1 MDKVLIAMSGGVDS
15 SVAAFLMKE
24 QGCECIGATMKL
36 FHNEDIGVSRTK
48 TCCSLEDV
56 EDARLVAL
64 HLGIPY
70 YVFNFSDDF
79 KGQVIDRFISSYER
93 GATPNPCIDCN
104 RYLKFER
111 LYERARILG
120 CDAIVTGHYARIEQE
135 NGRWLLKKS
144 LNESKDQ
151 SYVLYSLTQD
161 QLAHTRLPLGAMH
174 KSETRRI
181 AEEQGFYNADKPD
194 SQDICFVPD
203 GDYAGFIARYTGRD
217 CPAGDFVDESGRV
230 LGRHKGIV
238 HYTVGQRKGLGIAAD
253 APLYVKRIDAAPR
266 FGMNEVN
273 AAASQV
279 VMLVV
284 PELSAAQPLVRSVGS
299 AMSMRYYYGIDTGL
313 KGEKQ
318 DAANDE
324 LIDTVCRGTS
334 LQCSYDF
341 FNVESRESSRA
352 DYYSIYGGL
361 FYLGVLLCVVF
372 VCATVL
378 IIYYKQVCEGYE
390 DQARFDIM
398 QKIGM
403 TRREIRRSV
412 NSQLLTVFFLP
423 LLGAGLHLAFAFPM
437 LRRLLMLFEL
447 QNVALFAWAS
457 VVTFAV
463 FAVFYSIVYRV
474 TSAAY
479 YSIVSNQK

>member
-24 QGCECIGATMKL
+24 QGCQCIGATMKL
-36 FHNEDIGVSRTK
+36 FHNEDIGVKRTK

-56 EDARLVAL
+56 EDARSVAF

-79 KGQVIDRFISSYER
+79 KGQVIDRFIAAYER

-144 LNESKDQ
+144 LDESKDQ
-151 SYVLYSLTQD
+151 SYVLYSLTQE

-194 SQDICFVPD
+194 SQDICFVPN
-203 GDYAGFIARYTGRD
+203 GDYAGFIARFTGHN
-217 CPAGDFVDESGRV
+217 CSAGDFVDEEGHV

-253 APLYVKRIDAAPR
+253 APLYVKQIDAASNR
-266 FGMNEVN
+266 VVLSGNE
-273 AAASQV
+273 S
-279 VMLVV
+279 LFSR
-284 PELSAAQPLVRSVGS
+284 EL
-299 AMSMRYYYGIDTGL
+299 T
-313 KGEKQ
+313 
-318 DAANDE
+318 ANDFNWIAYDVPPRE
-324 LIDTVCRGTS
+324 LRASARVRYHQREQAATVTVLGDGRVHLVFDEPQRAITPGQAVVLYDGDTVLGGGTI
-334 LQCSYDF
+334 L
-341 FNVESRESSRA
+341 
-352 DYYSIYGGL
+352 
-361 FYLGVLLCVVF
+361 
-372 VCATVL
+372 
-378 IIYYKQVCEGYE
+378 
-390 DQARFDIM
+390 
-398 QKIGM
+398 
-403 TRREIRRSV
+403 
-412 NSQLLTVFFLP
+412 
-423 LLGAGLHLAFAFPM
+423 
-437 LRRLLMLFEL
+437 
-447 QNVALFAWAS
+447 
-457 VVTFAV
+457 
-463 FAVFYSIVYRV
+463 
-474 TSAAY
+474 
-479 YSIVSNQK
+479 

>member
-64 HLGIPY
+64 RLGIPY

-79 KGQVIDRFISSYER
+79 KGQVIDLFISSYER

-144 LNESKDQ
+144 LDESKDQ

-253 APLYVKRIDAAPR
+253 APLYVKRIDAQENRVVLSGNDALFSRELTANNFNWIAYDVPPR
-266 FGMNEVN
+266 ELCATARVRYHQREQ
-273 AAASQV
+273 AATVTVLEDGHVHLVFDEPQRAITPGQAV
-279 VMLVV
+279 VLYD
-284 PELSAAQPLVRSVGS
+284 G
-299 AMSMRYYYGIDTGL
+299 
-313 KGEKQ
+313 
-318 DAANDE
+318 
-324 LIDTVCRGTS
+324 DTVLGGGTI
-334 LQCSYDF
+334 L
-341 FNVESRESSRA
+341 
-352 DYYSIYGGL
+352 
-361 FYLGVLLCVVF
+361 
-372 VCATVL
+372 
-378 IIYYKQVCEGYE
+378 
-390 DQARFDIM
+390 
-398 QKIGM
+398 
-403 TRREIRRSV
+403 
-412 NSQLLTVFFLP
+412 
-423 LLGAGLHLAFAFPM
+423 
-437 LRRLLMLFEL
+437 
-447 QNVALFAWAS
+447 
-457 VVTFAV
+457 
-463 FAVFYSIVYRV
+463 
-474 TSAAY
+474 
-479 YSIVSNQK
+479 

>member
-64 HLGIPY
+64 RLGIPY

-144 LNESKDQ
+144 LDESKDQ

-181 AEEQGFYNADKPD
+181 AEKQGFYNADKPD

-203 GDYAGFIARYTGRD
+203 GDYARFMEDFTGKHY
-217 CPAGDFVDESGRV
+217 PAGDFLDVGGKKVGTHSGAVR
-230 LGRHKGIV
+230 
-238 HYTVGQRKGLGIAAD
+238 YTIGQRKGLGLAMG
-253 APLYVKRIDAAPR
+253 APVYVCAKDMQANTVTVGPESELFDTIVYA
-266 FGMNEVN
+266 NEVN
-273 AAASQV
+273 WIAI
-279 VMLVV
+279 
-284 PELSAAQPLVRSVGS
+284 PELKGPLRVTARTRYHQTEQP
-299 AMSMRYYYGIDTGL
+299 
-313 KGEKQ
+313 
-318 DAANDE
+318 
-324 LIDTVCRGTS
+324 
-334 LQCSYDF
+334 
-341 FNVESRESSRA
+341 
-352 DYYSIYGGL
+352 
-361 FYLGVLLCVVF
+361 
-372 VCATVL
+372 ATVYPAGPDSFRL
-378 IIYYKQVCEGYE
+378 EFDQPQRAPTPGQAVVLYQGDVVLGGGTITQVAKG
-390 DQARFDIM
+390 
-398 QKIGM
+398 
-403 TRREIRRSV
+403 
-412 NSQLLTVFFLP
+412 
-423 LLGAGLHLAFAFPM
+423 
-437 LRRLLMLFEL
+437 
-447 QNVALFAWAS
+447 
-457 VVTFAV
+457 
-463 FAVFYSIVYRV
+463 
-474 TSAAY
+474 
-479 YSIVSNQK
+479 